1 MPMRT
6 LKSALPSSLLLL
18 VVLLVFAYLFSFN
31 RMIASDAPRAE
42 KGGVDLS
49 GWSWPDRG
57 IVPLNGQWEFYGG
70 QLLEPADFKDGIV
83 EDGSEAG
90 IGAGD
95 ERPVRTGYAQVPGPW
110 VADGGDGDKSGNEKS
125 PYGYGTYRL
134 RIRLPESDPHRIYG
148 IVVNNIKTSHRL
160 FANGEPIGEGGVPGE
175 SKAETKAVNLPY
187 SRFFQQN
194 GGTAEIVIQVA
205 NFSYAKGGI
214 THPLYLGEQARI
226 VSYRDYSIALD
237 AIVGLTLFTLGCYF
251 LVLFRMRRKEKPWL
265 LFGLSCLANAVY
277 ILTHGDKL
285 LGLAF
290 PAIPYEGF
298 TKLQFLSG
306 ILSEYFLLRY
316 TRTSYLRLS
325 HKRIVRAF
333 EWELAARFAVVL
345 AAPASVYSNADLAYY
360 LLSFALMFYAM
371 YVMVVGAVRK
381 LEGAALMAI
390 SALFLF
396 LINMGSYLYNG
407 GTMEAYIL
415 QPLAFMGFMFAQV
428 VLLSKRFTNA
438 FETVELLSEKLK
450 SLDKLKD
457 EFLANTS
464 HELRTPLH
472 GMINIAESLLGGAA
486 GKLSPGQEENLSLI
500 AASGKRMA
508 NLVNDILDF
517 SKLRN
522 GEIVLRTRP
531 VDVRPLVSVIF
542 EMFRHLAGNK
552 PIRMTDRLPDGLPPV
567 LADEDR
573 LTQILF
579 NLIGNALKFTR
590 EGEVAVFAREKNG
603 VVTIGV
609 KDTGIGIAKD
619 RQEAIFE
626 SFEQAESGIAAEYG
640 GMGLGLSVTKSLVE
654 LHGGRIRVESEPG
667 AGSVF
672 SFTLPA
678 ARGAAAAEAVHADA
692 VHADAGDIGYV
703 KREAVLAASA
713 AAARTA
719 RHGLSAPSGRESEFT
734 ILIVDDDA
742 ANRQVLLNLLT
753 LEGYSVIAAP
763 NGAEALR
770 RLDERRSV
778 DLIVVDLM
786 MPGLSGYDVCRAV
799 RGRYSLSELPVLILT
814 ARNRTEDMLAGFEAG
829 ANDFLGKPVEAE
841 ELRARVRT
849 LLDMKKSAA
858 DLIRSELDFLR
869 AQIKPHFLF
878 NTINTVISVS
888 HRNVEEAQQLLTKLG
903 TFLRESFDFDNGEH
917 RVPLHRELDLVRAYL
932 FIEQAR
938 FGGRLRVEYAIDEE
952 AAAEIPPLILQPIV
966 ENAVRHGVTKRS
978 EGGTVR
984 IVARRAEEGG
994 LELVVEDD
1002 GPGMDATAW
1011 AAASTESRIAAAESR
1026 TAAGESRIA
1035 EADSRADSRRADSPA
1050 AQRVADASPM
1060 GRGADARS
1068 AGRTRQGVGLANIDR
1083 RLRSL
1088 YGTGLDIAS
1097 APGEG
1102 TRVTIRIPG

>member
-1 MPMRT
+1 MPMPLRT
-6 LKSALPSSLLLL
+6 LKSILPSSLLLL
-18 VVLLVFAYLFSFN
+18 VVLLVFAYWFSFN
-31 RMIASDAPRAE
+31 RIIASDAPRAE

-49 GWSWPDRG
+49 GWSWTDRG

-70 QLLEPADFKDGIV
+70 QLLEPADF
-83 EDGSEAG
+83 EDGTVEGEIGAG

-95 ERPVRTGYAQVPGPW
+95 GRPVRTGYAEVPGPW
-110 VADGGDGDKSGNEKS
+110 VADGEDGDKSENGKS

-134 RIRLPESDPHRIYG
+134 RIRLPESDSHRIYG

-160 FANGEPIGEGGVPGE
+160 FADGEPIGEGGVPGE

-214 THPLYLGEQARI
+214 THPVYLGEQARI

-237 AIVGLTLFTLGCYF
+237 AIVGLALFILGCYF
-251 LVLFRMRRKEKPWL
+251 LVLYRMRRREKPWL
-265 LFGLSCLANAVY
+265 LFGLSCLANSVY

-290 PAIPYEGF
+290 PAIPYEWF
-298 TKLQFLSG
+298 TKTQFLSG

-316 TRTSYLRLS
+316 TRTSYSRLS

-345 AAPASVYSNADLAYY
+345 AAPASVYSNADWVYY

-371 YVMVVGAVRK
+371 YVMVAGAVRK

-407 GTMEAYIL
+407 GAMEAYFM

-438 FETVELLSEKLK
+438 FATVELLSEKLK

-500 AASGKRMA
+500 VASGKRMA

-522 GEIVLRTRP
+522 GEIVLRTSP
-531 VDVRPLVSVIF
+531 VDVRPLVGVIF
-542 EMFRHLAGNK
+542 EMFRHLAGKK
-552 PIRMTDRLPDGLPPV
+552 PVRLADRLPADLPPV

-579 NLIGNALKFTR
+579 NLIGNALKFTK
-590 EGEVAVFAREKNG
+590 EGEVAVFAHEKNG

-619 RQEAIFE
+619 RQEAIFD
-626 SFEQAESGIAAEYG
+626 SFEQADSGIASEYG
-640 GMGLGLSVTKSLVE
+640 GMGMGLSVTKSLVE

-678 ARGAAAAEAVHADA
+678 AGEAAAAEAARSDP
-692 VHADAGDIGYV
+692 GDIGFA
-703 KREAVLAASA
+703 KREAVRAASGSA
-713 AAARTA
+713 AAASA
-719 RHGLSAPSGRESEFT
+719 SRHEPSAPKGRGSEFT
-734 ILIVDDDA
+734 ILIADDDA

-753 LEGYSVIAAP
+753 LEGYSVVAAAD
-763 NGAEALR
+763 GAEALC
-770 RLDERRSV
+770 RLDERRPF
-778 DLIVVDLM
+778 DLLVVDLM

-814 ARNRTEDMLAGFEAG
+814 ARNRAEDMLAGFAAG

-849 LLDMKKSAA
+849 LLGMKKSAA

-888 HRNVEEAQQLLTKLG
+888 HRNAEEARQLLTKLG
-903 TFLRESFDFDNGEH
+903 TFLRESFDFDNGEQ

-938 FGGRLRVEYAIDEE
+938 FGERLRVEYAVDEE
-952 AAAEIPPLILQPIV
+952 ADAEIPPLILQPIV
-966 ENAVRHGVTKRS
+966 ENAVRHGVTKRP

-994 LELVVEDD
+994 LVLVVEDD
-1002 GPGMDATAW
+1002 GPGMEAGAW
-1011 AAASTESRIAAAESR
+1011 AAASAESRIATGESLIAAAESR
-1026 TAAGESRIA
+1026 AGRRGS
-1035 EADSRADSRRADSPA
+1035 DS
-1050 AQRVADASPM
+1050 ADA
-1060 GRGADARS
+1060 RQVADARS

-1083 RLRSL
+1083 RLRTL